1 MVLGSGIGRGSTRTD
16 RHRPR
21 AAGRGPALA
30 AALFLVLTPG
40 LAACGGDGG
49 YGGDGGGNTTPT
61 AERTTNEPSAPA
73 DPAAAEKEIRQNW
86 EKFFDPQTPVDEK
99 KKLLQ
104 NGELLG
110 PVLEVFS
117 GDNRAGQVKAQ
128 VTGIAFT
135 SPTEADVTFT
145 LTLKGATALPDASGV
160 AVDDDGTWKVS
171 AKSLCALVQ
180 LSGDESPP
188 DIPGC

>member
-1 MVLGSGIGRGSTRTD
+1 MVLGSGIGRGKTRTGG
-16 RHRPR
+16 HGPR
-21 AAGRGPALA
+21 TAGRGTALA
-30 AALFLVLTPG
+30 AALFLVSAPG
-40 LAACGGDGG
+40 LAACGDGYSG
-49 YGGDGGGNTTPT
+49 GGDGGTYTPT
-61 AERTTNEPSAPA
+61 AERTTNEPGSAPA
-73 DPAAAEKEIRQNW
+73 DRAAAEKEIRQNW
-86 EKFFDPQTPVDEK
+86 EKFFDPGTPVDEK

-117 GDNRAGQVKAQ
+117 GDNRAGQVKAE
-128 VTGIAFT
+128 VTEIAFT

-171 AKSLCALVQ
+171 VKSLCALVQ

>member
-1 MVLGSGIGRGSTRTD
+1 MVLGSGIGRGNTRAG
-16 RHRPR
+16 RRGPR
-21 AAGRGPALA
+21 TAGRGTALA
-30 AALFLVLTPG
+30 AALFLVLAPG
-40 LAACGGDGG
+40 LAACSD
-49 YGGDGGGNTTPT
+49 DSGGGGGTSTPS
-61 AERTTNEPSAPA
+61 ADRTTSAPGSAPA
-73 DPAAAEKEIRQNW
+73 NQAEAEQEIRQNW
-86 EKFFDPQTPVDEK
+86 EKFFDPQTPVEEK

-110 PVLEVFS
+110 PVLEAFS
-117 GDNRAGQVKAQ
+117 GDNRVGQVKAE
-128 VTGIAFT
+128 VTEIAFV

-145 LTLKGATALPDASGV
+145 LTLRGATALPDASGV

-171 AKSLCALVQ
+171 VRSLCALVQ

>member
-1 MVLGSGIGRGSTRTD
+1 MVLGSGIGRGNTRTG
-16 RHRPR
+16 RRGPR
-21 AAGRGPALA
+21 TAGRGTALA
-30 AALFLVLTPG
+30 AALFLVLAPG
-40 LAACGGDGG
+40 LAACGD
-49 YGGDGGGNTTPT
+49 DGGGGGSGTSTPSPD
-61 AERTTNEPSAPA
+61 RTTSAPGSAPA
-73 DPAAAEKEIRQNW
+73 NQAEAEQEIRQNW
-86 EKFFDPQTPVDEK
+86 EKFFDPQTPVEEK

-110 PVLEVFS
+110 PVLEAFS
-117 GDNRAGQVKAQ
+117 GDNRVGQVKAE
-128 VTGIAFT
+128 VTEIAFI

-145 LTLKGATALPDASGV
+145 LTLRGATALPDASGV

-171 AKSLCALVQ
+171 VKSLCALVQ